1 MDNAGGKKFTKTIS
15 GFTNGE
21 TIRYACKFAYAG
33 GLAVTKYFS
42 YTVGDNCS
50 LNVEDHILMQ
60 SVRFFPNPVKSI
72 LYIDSPL
79 RTLEKVEIYSLVG
92 KKLKVFNSNLE
103 NVYVDELSSGLYLVR
118 VSSKDG
124 SFTTKFLKE

>member
-1 MDNAGGKKFTKTIS
+1 M
-15 GFTNGE
+15 
-21 TIRYACKFAYAG
+21 
-33 GLAVTKYFS
+33 
-42 YTVGDNCS
+42 GDKCL

-79 RTLEKVEIYSLVG
+79 RTLEKVEIYSLIG